1 MTKCRYFKYC
11 IRAAHAALAMAI
23 IFGFTCNGTANS
35 RYRLYISPMIGFG
48 STDWSLLIA
57 SCKGKP
63 THATNPDPDG
73 IYNCDLST
81 LQMAAP
87 IAAGDSGLTL
97 GAVIGYHIS
106 PIFAAEIRVL
116 RFPKTSV
123 HFDPSFNYYHEKYG
137 INAIESNTTT
147 VSATGKFIT
156 PILHS
161 SYFAYA
167 NAGVNCTH
175 RHDLLANTYHITP
188 TFGLGLGRRLNDSI
202 DLSVEFTYMSGIGR
216 ATNMPAEDYIPFLY
230 SIHARLDI
238 GLPTA

>member
-1 MTKCRYFKYC
+1 MTTRRYVQYR
-11 IRAAHAALAMAI
+11 IAAAYAALAIALL
-23 IFGFTCNGTANS
+23 FGCTDNSTANS
-35 RYRLYISPMIGFG
+35 HHRFYISPIVGFG

-63 THATNPDPDG
+63 TDATNPDPDG
-73 IYNCDLST
+73 IYNCDLGT

-87 IAAGDSGLTL
+87 IAASDSGITL
-97 GAVIGYHIS
+97 GAVLGYHIS
-106 PIFAAEIRVL
+106 PIFAAELRVL

-123 HFDPSFNYYHEKYG
+123 LFDPSFNYYHEKYG
-137 INAIESNTTT
+137 INALESNTTT
-147 VSATGKFIT
+147 VSALGKFIT
-156 PILHS
+156 PIGHS

-175 RHDLLANTYHITP
+175 RYDLLANTYHITP
-188 TFGLGLGRRLNDSI
+188 TFGLGLGRRLNDST
-202 DLSVEFTYMSGIGR
+202 DLSLEFTYIAGIGR

-238 GLPTA
+238 DIPTA